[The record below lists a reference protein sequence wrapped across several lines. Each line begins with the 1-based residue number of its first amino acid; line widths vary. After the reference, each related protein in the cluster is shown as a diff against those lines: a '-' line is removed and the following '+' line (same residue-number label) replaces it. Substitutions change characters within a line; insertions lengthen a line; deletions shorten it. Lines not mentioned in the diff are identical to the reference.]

1 VVDDPAFT
9 AADGHFAVHTRWIE
23 TEFANTIEPFDAAGA
38 EAAGDPAPRQ
48 TVVAEVNGRRVTVT
62 LPGDLVIGA
71 ASGRAAGPARSGRS
85 RRAGGAKAAISGDA
99 VTAPM
104 QGTVVKI
111 AVGIGDA
118 VAAGDLVAVVE
129 AMKMENPVVA
139 HHDGTV
145 TELPVSVGETV
156 SSGAVLATIRA
167 AE

>member
-1 VVDDPAFT
+1 
-9 AADGHFAVHTRWIE
+9 
-23 TEFANTIEPFDAAGA
+23 
-38 EAAGDPAPRQ
+38 
-48 TVVAEVNGRRVTVT
+48 
-62 LPGDLVIGA
+62 
-71 ASGRAAGPARSGRS
+71 
-85 RRAGGAKAAISGDA
+85 
-99 VTAPM
+99 M